1 MRLNG
6 KSLCQPSGDFA
17 ESNPPRRAG
26 AMKAAASRRTPN
38 GLCLALKVGEKKKP
52 GGREI
57 SPGFLIEAKVL
68 TRNLLLLLLLL
79 LL

>member
-1 MRLNG
+1 
-6 KSLCQPSGDFA
+6 
-17 ESNPPRRAG
+17 
-26 AMKAAASRRTPN
+26 MKAAASRRTPH
-38 GLCLALKVGEKKKP
+38 GLCRTLKTREKKKP

-79 LL
+79 LLRLLFRHIRFGRVRR